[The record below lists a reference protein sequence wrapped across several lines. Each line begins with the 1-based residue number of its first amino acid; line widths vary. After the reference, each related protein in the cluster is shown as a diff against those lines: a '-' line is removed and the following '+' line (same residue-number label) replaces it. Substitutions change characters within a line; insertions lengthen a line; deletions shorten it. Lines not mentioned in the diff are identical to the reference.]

1 MTRIYAQ
8 APAPPAPSLE
18 ALQLG
23 AMSAR
28 VEAVADLQSLAELVA
43 RAPALPDVLR
53 ALVLVQQQVH
63 TARRACVA
71 EARAVGCADHEI
83 AAVLRLGISDF
94 RSRYPD
100 EHEWARRGGPE

>member
-8 APAPPAPSLE
+8 PPALAARSREAIQLE
-18 ALQLG
+18 

-43 RAPALPDVLR
+43 RAPALPDMLS

-63 TARRACVA
+63 GVRRACVA
-71 EARAVGCADHEI
+71 EARAVGYADHEI
-83 AAVLRLGISDF
+83 AAVLRIGVSDF
-94 RSRYPD
+94 RSRFPD
-100 EHEWARRGGPE
+100 EGESTP